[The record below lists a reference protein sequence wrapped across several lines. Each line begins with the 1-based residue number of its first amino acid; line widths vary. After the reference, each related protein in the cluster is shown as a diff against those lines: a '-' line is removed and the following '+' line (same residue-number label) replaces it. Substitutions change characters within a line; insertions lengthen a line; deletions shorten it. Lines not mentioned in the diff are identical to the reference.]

1 MYICMR
7 MDKIAPFKIIATFAN
22 QRKTHMKNI
31 LSILL
36 LLLAFTACGEKKA
49 VTDVLN
55 RAEAVMNEH
64 PDSALN
70 LLRTL
75 TFDDFRK
82 EKNRARYA
90 LLHSQALDKNYIDV
104 TNDSLISVAVEYY
117 KDKDDVRSK
126 FLSYYY
132 MGRVHANGERY
143 LQATSCLMES
153 EQLVEEVGDNYLSG
167 LLYSE
172 MGRIYRLYYDYPKS
186 LEAHRKAAECY
197 ERVGMIGHRNYMWY
211 YQSQVYCNMNKYDES
226 ESLLQKSLASAKEE
240 EDEVLVELCRNDLL
254 MLYVEL
260 NRIAE
265 AHIFYDEGLKQNS
278 SGTSYLMG
286 ALTRLCVSDQNYSDA
301 RFYLEKGW
309 ELANNRNDSIS
320 LYLSSAML
328 SDKMGDGK
336 KAYQELLTGIS
347 MQNVNVRQ
355 SLEQPILTMQRDYL
369 SDRLEFQNYK
379 LRVEKHL
386 RILYIVVFSLLLLFV
401 VWWLLRKLK
410 ITKEKAQIT
419 IDGLHAEMLRKE
431 EKSRQELDVLLKEL
445 EQKDKIA
452 VDTLGKFRSAL
463 KHQEENHCQYVR
475 QMEEMEKQYLE
486 TLTQKMTDV
495 SELFKAWFGVM
506 DRWMM
511 IYRTEETK
519 GLAKLKRMGREISIF
534 EEKYFVGNRAYCQ
547 LEKLLDAYHD
557 NVMLHFRN
565 EVKLADETDYRRVCY
580 FFAGF
585 SPDTIAWLMDEKK
598 ENVYQ
603 RRLRLRKNI
612 SSSAPLHKSLF
623 LLLLGK

>member
-1 MYICMR
+1 
-7 MDKIAPFKIIATFAN
+7 
-22 QRKTHMKNI
+22 MKNI

-36 LLLAFTACGEKKA
+36 LLLAFTACSEKKA

-70 LLRTL
+70 LLRSL
-75 TFDDFRK
+75 TFDDFQK
-82 EKNRARYA
+82 ESNRARYA

-104 TNDSLISVAVEYY
+104 TNDSLISVAMEYY

-153 EQLVEEVGDNYLSG
+153 EQLVEEVGDDYLSG

-186 LEAHRKAAECY
+186 LEAYQKAAGFY
-197 ERVGMIGHRNYMWY
+197 EQAGMIGHRNYMWY

-355 SLEQPILTMQRDYL
+355 SLEQPILTVQKDYL
-369 SDRLEFQNYK
+369 SDKLEFETYK
-379 LRVEKHL
+379 LRMEKHL
-386 RILYIVVFSLLLLFV
+386 RVLYILFFV
-401 VWWLLRKLK
+401 VLLAVVVYVLFRKLEK
-410 ITKEKAQIT
+410 EKEKARRT
-419 IDGLHAEMLRKE
+419 IDELNEEMQRKE
-431 EKSRQELDVLLKEL
+431 AESHRKVASLLQELEGKHQSEIVIDSLKAELRQWDEHFRQYMKEVDKAQEQQRIREKELIGLSGKLLASRTKQINVLLDCIYTDADNKDVVYQRLTLFSEQLMKEL
-445 EQKDKIA
+445 GSGKKAYADLEQLVDKCYDGMMRRI
-452 VDTLGKFRSAL
+452 RSEVQL
-463 KHQEENHCQYVR
+463 PDEESYR
-475 QMEEMEKQYLE
+475 Q
-486 TLTQKMTDV
+486 
-495 SELFKAWFGVM
+495 
-506 DRWMM
+506 
-511 IYRTEETK
+511 
-519 GLAKLKRMGREISIF
+519 
-534 EEKYFVGNRAYCQ
+534 
-547 LEKLLDAYHD
+547 
-557 NVMLHFRN
+557 
-565 EVKLADETDYRRVCY
+565 VCY
-580 FFAGF
+580 HLAGF
-585 SPDTIAWLMDEKK
+585 SVKSIALLMGETPNKIYK
-598 ENVYQ
+598 
-603 RRLRLRKNI
+603 RRDRIRLKLD
-612 SSSAPLHKSLF
+612 SFETDFAKD
-623 LLLLGK
+623 LL

>member
-1 MYICMR
+1 
-7 MDKIAPFKIIATFAN
+7 
-22 QRKTHMKNI
+22 MKNI

-36 LLLAFTACGEKKA
+36 LLLAFTACGDKKA

-55 RAEAVMNEH
+55 RAEALMNEH

-75 TFDDFRK
+75 TFDDFQK

-104 TNDSLISVAVEYY
+104 TNDSLISVALEYY

-143 LQATSCLMES
+143 LQATSSLMES
-153 EQLVEEVGDNYLSG
+153 EQLVEEVGDDYLSG

-197 ERVGMIGHRNYMWY
+197 ERAGKIRHRNYMWR
-211 YQSQVYCNMNKYDES
+211 YQSAVYRNMDKFNES
-226 ESLLQKSLASAKEE
+226 ERLLQKCLASAKEE
-240 EDEVLVELCRNDLL
+240 GDEGLIKSCVGDLL
-254 MLYVEL
+254 MLYVEQ
-260 NRIAE
+260 NRMIE
-265 AHIFYDEGLKQNS
+265 ARLFCEEYPVLKQGEFGNS
-278 SGTSYLMG
+278 SFMG
-286 ALTRLCVSDQNYSDA
+286 ILARLCVSEQNYSDA
-301 RFYLEKGW
+301 RCYLEKGW
-309 ELANNRNDSIS
+309 ERVLDRSDSIN
-320 LYLSSAML
+320 LYLSSAIL
-328 SDKMGDGK
+328 SDKLGDGK

-347 MQNVNVRQ
+347 MQNVNVRH

-379 LRVEKHL
+379 LRMEKHL
-386 RILYIVVFSLLLLFV
+386 RVLYIVVFSLLLIIV
-401 VWWLLRKLK
+401 VWWLVRKLK
-410 ITKEKAQIT
+410 MTREKARIT

-431 EKSRQELDVLLKEL
+431 EKSRQELDTVLKEL
-445 EQKDKIA
+445 EQIDKIA
-452 VDTLGKFRSAL
+452 VDTLGKLRSAL
-463 KHQEENHCQYVR
+463 KHQEENRSQYVR
-475 QMEEMEKQYLE
+475 QMKEMEKLHLAALSHK
-486 TLTQKMTDV
+486 TTHI

-534 EEKYFVGNRAYCQ
+534 EEKYFVGNKAYCQ
-547 LEKLLDAYHD
+547 LEKLLDAYND
-557 NVMLHFRN
+557 NVMLHFRK
-565 EVKLADETDYRRVCY
+565 EVKLADEMDYRRVCY

-585 SPDTIAWLMDEKK
+585 SPDTIAWLMDEKT

-612 SSSAPLHKSLF
+612 SSSAPLHKDLF
-623 LLLLGK
+623 LLMLGK

>member
-1 MYICMR
+1 
-7 MDKIAPFKIIATFAN
+7 
-22 QRKTHMKNI
+22 MKNI

-36 LLLAFTACGEKKA
+36 LLLAFTACGDKKA

-55 RAEAVMNEH
+55 RAEAVMNEY

-75 TFDDFRK
+75 TFDDFQK
-82 EKNRARYA
+82 ESNRARYA

-104 TNDSLISVAVEYY
+104 TGDSLISVAVEYY
-117 KDKDDVRSK
+117 KDTDDVRSK

-153 EQLVEEVGDNYLSG
+153 EQLVEEVGDDYLSG

-197 ERVGMIGHRNYMWY
+197 ERAGMIRHRNYMWR
-211 YQSQVYCNMNKYDES
+211 YQSAVYRNMNKFDES
-226 ESLLQKSLASAKEE
+226 ERLLQKCLVFAKEGK
-240 EDEVLVELCRNDLL
+240 DKGLIRLCMNDLL

-260 NRIAE
+260 NRMSE
-265 AHIFYDEGLKQNS
+265 ARMLYDEYLHFNKDALGNAF
-278 SGTSYLMG
+278 LMG
-286 ALTRLCVSDQNYSDA
+286 ALARLCASEQNYSDA
-301 RFYLEKGW
+301 CSYLKKGW
-309 ELANNRNDSIS
+309 ERAKNRNDSIS
-320 LYLSSAML
+320 LYLTSAML
-328 SDKMGDGK
+328 SDKLGDGK

-347 MQNVNVRQ
+347 MQNVNVRH

-379 LRVEKHL
+379 LRMEKHL
-386 RILYIVVFSLLLLFV
+386 RVLYIVVFSLLLIIV

-410 ITKEKAQIT
+410 ITKEKARIT

-431 EKSRQELDVLLKEL
+431 ERSRQELNVLLKEL
-445 EQKDKIA
+445 EQKDKMA
-452 VDTLGKFRSAL
+452 VDTLGKLRSAL
-463 KHQEENHCQYVR
+463 EHQEENHCQYVR

-486 TLTQKMTDV
+486 TLSQKTTYV

-534 EEKYFVGNRAYCQ
+534 EEKYFVGNKAYCQ
-547 LEKLLDAYHD
+547 LEKLLNEYHD
-557 NVMLHFRN
+557 NVMLHFRK
-565 EVKLADETDYRRVCY
+565 EVELSDETDYRRVCY
-580 FFAGF
+580 FFAGL
-585 SPDTIAWLMDEKK
+585 SPDAIAWLMDEKK
-598 ENVYQ
+598 ENIYQ

-612 SSSAPLHKSLF
+612 SLSAPLHKDLF